1 MPLRIRVSTKAAT
14 FQERKEQHIRRGF
27 RIEDER
33 PVPVNGLCF
42 FVAVKDDAVPD
53 SFEWLTSSS
62 LDALQLDPS
71 PYYKRR

>member
-14 FQERKEQHIRRGF
+14 FHERKEQHIQRGY

-42 FVAVKDDAVPD
+42 FVAVKDDPIPD
-53 SFEWLTSSS
+53 SFDWPTSGSS
-62 LDALQLDPS
+62 YPIPTD
-71 PYYKRR
+71 